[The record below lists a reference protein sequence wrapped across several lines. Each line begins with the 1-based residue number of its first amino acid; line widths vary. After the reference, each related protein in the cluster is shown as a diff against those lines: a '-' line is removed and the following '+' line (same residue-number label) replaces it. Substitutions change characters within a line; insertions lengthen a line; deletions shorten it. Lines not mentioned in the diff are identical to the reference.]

1 MLKTIFE
8 LLTSQLGL
16 PIHTMGEYM
25 LITVIGYIAY
35 RIAWNVSPGGPA
47 GSLIHWSVRLI
58 VFAAFWG
65 CAYVLITFAKW
76 VIQNWIIALTVVVS
90 ILLIVF
96 TIVFIRNHSKQKER
110 M

>member
-16 PIHTMGEYM
+16 PIHTMGEYI

-58 VFAAFWG
+58 VFATFWG

>member
-1 MLKTIFE
+1 MLKVIFE

-16 PIHTMGEYM
+16 PIHTMSEYM

-58 VFAAFWG
+58 VFTVFWG
-65 CAYVLITFAKW
+65 CSYGLITFAKW
-76 VIQNWIIALTVVVS
+76 VIQNWIIALMIFVS
-90 ILLIVF
+90 ILLVVF
-96 TIVFIRNHSKQKER
+96 TIVFMRNRSKQKER